1 MFFERA
7 IYFLERASQNI
18 RQDVFI
24 NLVTISTI
32 AVTLLILSSFW
43 LCFLNLNSFLQKW
56 GEKIQITAYLDEGI
70 SPEQLKELKETV
82 LKIKGVKELSF
93 VSKDQALKLFREQ
106 LGGQDGLLD
115 GLSSNPLPASWEI
128 QLQKDF
134 QNSERAEEIIGRLK
148 NFKEINDLQ
157 YGQRWV
163 ERFSTFLNFIRLTAF
178 FVGGVL
184 VLATIFIVSNTIKLS
199 VYARKE
205 EIEIMK
211 LVGAADWFVKVPFFI
226 GGILQGLLGASI
238 SMVIL
243 YGFYKFLT
251 HEFSPML
258 SLSLGTGGL
267 TFLPGNHIYWIL
279 LGGMFLGFVGSLTSL
294 GRYLR
299 I

>member
-24 NLVTISTI
+24 NLVTVSTI
-32 AVTLLILSSFW
+32 AITLLILSTFW

-56 GEKIQITAYLDEGI
+56 GEKIQITAYLDEGA
-70 SPEQLKELKETV
+70 SPEQLQELQEKV
-82 LKIKGVKELSF
+82 LSIEGVKELSF
-93 VSKDQALKLFREQ
+93 ISKDQALKLFREQ
-106 LGGQDGLLD
+106 LEGQNGLLE
-115 GLSSNPLPASWEI
+115 GLNSNPLPASWEI
-128 QLQKDF
+128 QLQKNF
-134 QNSERAEEIIGRLK
+134 QNSERAAEIIGKLK
-148 NFKEINDLQ
+148 NFKEISDLQ
-157 YGQRWV
+157 YGQEWV
-163 ERFSTFLNFIRLTAF
+163 ERFSIFLNLLRLAAF
-178 FVGGVL
+178 FIGGLL
-184 VLATIFIVSNTIKLS
+184 VLATIFIISNTIKLS

-211 LVGAADWFVKVPFFI
+211 LVGAADWFVKIPFFI
-226 GGILQGLLGASI
+226 GGILQGLLGALI
-238 SMVIL
+238 SMAIL
-243 YGFYKFLT
+243 YGLYKFLT

-279 LGGMFLGFVGSLTSL
+279 LGGMFLGFMGSLTSL
-294 GRYLR
+294 GRYLK

>member
-1 MFFERA
+1 MFFERT

-24 NLVTISTI
+24 NLVTVSTI
-32 AVTLLILSSFW
+32 AITLLILSTFW

-56 GEKIQITAYLDEGI
+56 GEKIQITAYLDEEA
-70 SPEQLKELKETV
+70 SPEQLQELQERV
-82 LKIKGVKELSF
+82 LSIEGVKELSF
-93 VSKDQALKLFREQ
+93 ISKDQALKLFREQ
-106 LGGQDGLLD
+106 LEGQNGLLD
-115 GLSSNPLPASWEI
+115 GLNSNPLPASWEI

-134 QNSERAEEIIGRLK
+134 QNSERAAEIIGKLK
-148 NFKEINDLQ
+148 DFKEISDLQ
-157 YGQRWV
+157 YGQEWV
-163 ERFSTFLNFIRLTAF
+163 ERFSTFLNLLRLAAF
-178 FVGGVL
+178 FIGGLL
-184 VLATIFIVSNTIKLS
+184 VLATIFIISNTIKLS

-226 GGILQGLLGASI
+226 GGILQGLFGALISI
-238 SMVIL
+238 TIL
-243 YGFYKFLT
+243 YGLFKFLT

-279 LGGMFLGFVGSLTSL
+279 LGGMFLGFMGSLTSL
-294 GRYLR
+294 GRYLKV
-299 I
+299 

>member
-1 MFFERA
+1 VFFERA
-7 IYFLERASQNI
+7 IYFLERVGQNI

-32 AVTLLILSSFW
+32 AVTLLILSTFW
-43 LCFLNLNSFLQKW
+43 LCFLNLNSFLQNW
-56 GEKIQITAYLDEGI
+56 SEKIQITAYLNEGA
-70 SPEQLKELKETV
+70 SPEQLKELKEKI
-82 LKIKGVKELSF
+82 LGIKGIKELSF
-93 VSKDQALKLFREQ
+93 TSKDQALKLFREQ
-106 LGGQDGLLD
+106 LGGQNGLLD

-163 ERFSTFLNFIRLTAF
+163 ERFSTFLNLLRLAAF
-178 FVGGVL
+178 FIGGL
-184 VLATIFIVSNTIKLS
+184 LILAAIFIVSNTIKLS

-211 LVGAADWFVKVPFFI
+211 LVGAANWFIKVPFFI
-226 GGILQGLLGASI
+226 GGILQGLAGASI
-238 SMVIL
+238 AMVIL
-243 YGFYKFLT
+243 YGLYKFLI

-267 TFLPGNHIYWIL
+267 TFLPWNHIYWIL
-279 LGGMFLGFVGSLTSL
+279 LGGMLLGFMGSLTSL
-294 GRYLR
+294 GRYLKT
-299 I
+299 